1 MMNLDSK
8 KNKKHKTTFKNTKSK
23 ELLCSKSSIDF
34 LEDLISI
41 QRKIWQP
48 FYEETLTDND
58 VAEIHNNIIQLGE
71 LAFRWN
77 KNSKQNSNNV
87 IESDGE

>member
-1 MMNLDSK
+1 MNLNSKKKK
-8 KNKKHKTTFKNTKSK
+8 KNKTEFESTKSK

-48 FYEETLTDND
+48 FYEETLTNTD
-58 VAEIHNNIIQLGE
+58 VTEIHNNIIQLGA

-77 KNSKQNSNNV
+77 KTSNQNSNNV
-87 IESDGE
+87 IESGEE